1 MPSELISRVT
11 ETLRVGQV
19 LNATTQR
26 GGDAMSKVLIQ
37 LGEHTLQANTP
48 VKLETGQEIKLLVK
62 AAGDAELGK
71 LPLLTILPPKQAPSS
86 NNALSHTQ
94 LAQIKLRQFIA
105 IQQAFSQPL
114 QTAQAILANKPGL
127 NLLPTKL
134 AGQLNQ
140 LQSALQLPLEQL
152 SGKQLRQ
159 QIESSGIFLEAKL
172 KNLSQG
178 NNVNLKQDFKQLLL
192 NIRQQLDSSGLGKA
206 PAEAEAAPL
215 SNEQRQQIQQLLQG
229 SIRSYA
235 SLSERLMQILPRSL
249 LQPVAQ
255 LLTGQQPA
263 ASVSADVRALAE
275 LISQTLQHKT
285 GSPQHAQELMSL
297 LNTRFML
304 LDLATQVERSLG
316 QLSSFQLQPLSREA
330 DGLTLLLFNLLLK
343 DKDKDQAHDV
353 HFRIEQE
360 NSAQDPAQ
368 QGWKVSIYFNFNT
381 LGKLQADIHL
391 MDNQVASVFYCEQ
404 DATSARVRSLLPVL
418 QDNLDRAGFM
428 VSGMRVS
435 TRASNES
442 PVLSPQTHLL
452 DEKI

>member
-1 MPSELISRVT
+1 MPSELISRVS

-19 LNATTQR
+19 FNAITRQ
-26 GGDAMSKVLIQ
+26 GGDALSKVLIQ
-37 LGEHTLQANTP
+37 LGEHTLQAKTP

-62 AAGDAELGK
+62 TAGDAELGK
-71 LPLLTILPPKQAPSS
+71 LPLLSILAPKQPPHS
-86 NNALSHTQ
+86 NAALSHVQ

-114 QTAQAILANKPGL
+114 QTARAILDNKPGL
-127 NLLPTKL
+127 NLLPAKL
-134 AGQLNQ
+134 INQLNQ
-140 LQSALQLPLEQL
+140 LQTALQLPVEQL
-152 SGKQLRQ
+152 NGKQLKQ
-159 QIESSGIFLEAKL
+159 QIENSGIFLESKL
-172 KNLSQG
+172 QNLSRG
-178 NNVNLKQDFKQLLL
+178 NSVNLNQDFKQLLL
-192 NIRQQLDSSGLGKA
+192 NISQLLNNSGLNKA
-206 PAEAEAAPL
+206 PAGIEAEPL
-215 SNEQRQQIQQLLQG
+215 STEQRQQIQQLLQG

-249 LQPVAQ
+249 LQPVVQ

-263 ASVSADVRALAE
+263 TNISSDVRALAE

-285 GSPQHAQELMSL
+285 GSPQHTQELMSL
-297 LNTRFML
+297 LNSRFML

-343 DKDKDQAHDV
+343 DKDQAHDV

-360 NSAQDPAQ
+360 NAAQDPAQ
-368 QGWKVSIYFNFNT
+368 QSWKLSLYFSFNT

-391 MDNQVASVFYCEQ
+391 MDNQVSSVFYCEQ

-418 QDNLDRAGFM
+418 QDNLGKAGFA

-435 TRASNES
+435 TRASEES
-442 PVLSPQTHLL
+442 PVLSCRTHLL
-452 DEKI
+452 DENI

>member
-1 MPSELISRVT
+1 MPSELVSRVS

-19 LNATTQR
+19 LNATARQ
-26 GGDAMSKVLIQ
+26 GGDALSKVLIQ
-37 LGEHTLQANTP
+37 LGEHTLQAKTP
-48 VKLETGQEIKLLVK
+48 VRLETGQEIKLLVK

-71 LPLLTILPPKQAPSS
+71 LPLLTILPPKQPSNS
-86 NNALSHTQ
+86 SALSSSQ

-127 NLLPTKL
+127 NLLPAKL
-134 AGQLNQ
+134 ISQLNQ
-140 LQSALQLPLEQL
+140 LQNALQLPLEQL
-152 SGKQLRQ
+152 SGKQLKQ
-159 QIESSGIFLEAKL
+159 QIENSGIFLESKL
-172 KNLSQG
+172 QGLSQG
-178 NNVNLKQDFKQLLL
+178 RNVNLNQDFKQLLL
-192 NIRQQLDSSGLGKA
+192 TIRQQLNSSGLGKA
-206 PAEAEAAPL
+206 PAEMEVKPL

-235 SLSERLMQILPRSL
+235 SLSERLIQMLPRSL
-249 LQPVAQ
+249 LQPVVQ
-255 LLTGQQPA
+255 LLSGLQPA
-263 ASVSADVRALAE
+263 AGVSADVRALAE

-285 GSPQHAQELMSL
+285 GSPQHTQELMSL

-304 LDLATQVERSLG
+304 LDLGGQIERSLG

-343 DKDKDQAHDV
+343 DKDQAHDI

-360 NSAQDPAQ
+360 NAAQDPAQ
-368 QGWKVSIYFNFNT
+368 QGWKISIYFSFNT

-391 MDNQVASVFYCEQ
+391 MDNRVSSVFYCEQ

-418 QDNLDRAGFM
+418 QENLDKAGFI

-435 TRASNES
+435 TRSSDES
-442 PVLSPQTHLL
+442 PMLPPQTHLL
-452 DEKI
+452 DENI

>member
-11 ETLRVGQV
+11 EPLRVGQI

-37 LGEHTLQANTP
+37 LGEHTLQAKTP
-48 VKLETGQEIKLLVK
+48 VRLETGQEIRLLVK
-62 AAGDAELGK
+62 VAGDVELGK
-71 LPLLTILPPKQAPSS
+71 LPLLTILPPKQPSNS
-86 NNALSHTQ
+86 NAALSHTQ

-127 NLLPTKL
+127 HLLPAKL
-134 AGQLNQ
+134 ISQLNQ

-152 SGKQLRQ
+152 SGKQLKQ
-159 QIESSGIFLEAKL
+159 QIQNSGIFLESKL
-172 KNLSQG
+172 KGLSRGNPLNL
-178 NNVNLKQDFKQLLL
+178 NQDFKQLLL
-192 NIRQQLDSSGLGKA
+192 SIRQQINSSGLGKV
-206 PAEAEAAPL
+206 PAEMESAPL
-215 SNEQRQQIQQLLQG
+215 STEQRQQVQQLLQG

-235 SLSERLMQILPRSL
+235 SLSERLIQMLPRSL
-249 LQPVAQ
+249 LQPMAQ
-255 LLTGQQPA
+255 LLTGQQTA
-263 ASVSADVRALAE
+263 ASVSTDVRTLAE
-275 LISQTLQHKT
+275 LISLTLQHKT
-285 GSPQHAQELMSL
+285 GSPQHTQELMSL

-316 QLSSFQLQPLSREA
+316 QLSSFQLQPLSREV
-330 DGLTLLLFNLLLK
+330 DGLTLLLFNLLL
-343 DKDKDQAHDV
+343 KDKDQAHDV

-360 NSAQDPAQ
+360 NAAQDPAQ
-368 QGWKVSIYFNFNT
+368 QGWKVSIYFSFNT

-391 MDNQVASVFYCEQ
+391 MDNQVSSVFYCEQ

-418 QDNLDRAGFM
+418 QDNLGKAGFV

-452 DEKI
+452 DENI

>member
-1 MPSELISRVT
+1 MPSELISRVS

-19 LNATTQR
+19 LSATTQR
-26 GGDAMSKVLIQ
+26 GGEAMSKVLIQ
-37 LGEHTLQANTP
+37 LGEHTLQAKTP
-48 VKLETGQEIKLLVK
+48 VRLETGQEIKLLVK

-71 LPLLTILPPKQAPSS
+71 LPLLTILPPKQAPAS
-86 NNALSHTQ
+86 NAELSQTQ

-127 NLLPTKL
+127 NLLPEKL
-134 AGQLNQ
+134 INQLNQ
-140 LQSALQLPLEQL
+140 LQSALQLPPEQL
-152 SGKQLRQ
+152 SGKQLKL
-159 QIESSGIFLEAKL
+159 QIENSGIFLESKL
-172 KNLSQG
+172 QSLSQG
-178 NNVNLKQDFKQLLL
+178 NSVSLSQDFKQLLL
-192 NIRQQLDSSGLGKA
+192 GVRQLLNSSGLGK
-206 PAEAEAAPL
+206 PLAEMETGPL
-215 SNEQRQQIQQLLQG
+215 SAEQRQQVQQLLQG

-235 SLSERLMQILPRSL
+235 SLSERLIQMLPRSL

-255 LLTGQQPA
+255 LLSGQQPVTNISTDA
-263 ASVSADVRALAE
+263 RALAE

-285 GSPQHAQELMSL
+285 GSAQHTQELMSL

-343 DKDKDQAHDV
+343 DKDQAHDI

-360 NSAQDPAQ
+360 NAAQDPAQ

-391 MDNQVASVFYCEQ
+391 MDNQVSSVFYCEQ

-418 QDNLDRAGFM
+418 ESNLDQAGF
-428 VSGMRVS
+428 VVGGMRVS
-435 TRASNES
+435 TRASDES
-442 PVLSPQTHLL
+442 PVLPPQTHLL
-452 DEKI
+452 DENI